1 MRENEPLVSII
12 VLNYNAGKLL
22 TDCVKSIF
30 NSNYSNLEVI
40 VVDNVS
46 KDNSHK
52 ECKEKFQK
60 VKLIENK
67 ENLGYCEGNN
77 IGIRAAVGEFLVILN
92 PDVIVTPN
100 WLNELLIGYQK
111 HGEGI
116 YQPKILATTNH
127 EIIIS
132 AGNMIQLFGFGF
144 SRGKGEKDEG
154 QYEKDEVVGYASGTC
169 LFSSAN
175 IFEKIGNFDP
185 FLFAYHDD
193 LDLCWRGMIKGIK
206 SFYLHKSIV
215 YHPLEGYSF
224 KWNSF
229 KYFLME
235 RNRIYCLRKN
245 FDKKTI
251 FKMIPSLILVD
262 IAITLFYLKN
272 GFVLAKIKA
281 NIDIIKN
288 LNIISK
294 NQKEIQKNKIISD
307 NALIAKF
314 TNNIEVPQ
322 WVIQKESNDFVNRMF
337 EKLSKITRLGFK
349 NNYSKS

>member
-1 MRENEPLVSII
+1 MITNEPLVSII
-12 VLNYNAGKLL
+12 ILNYNAGKLL
-22 TDCVKSIF
+22 TECVESVF
-30 NSNYSNLEVI
+30 NSNYNNLEVI

-60 VKLIENK
+60 IKLIENE

-77 IGIRAAVGEFLVILN
+77 VGIRESVGEFLVILN

-100 WLNELLIGYQK
+100 WLKELLLGFQK
-111 HGEGI
+111 YGEGL
-116 YQPKILATTNH
+116 YQPKILATTDH
-127 EIIIS
+127 DVIIS

-144 SRGKGEKDEG
+144 SRGKGQKDEG

-169 LFSSAN
+169 LFSSSN
-175 IFEKIGNFDP
+175 VFKKIGNFDP

-262 IAITLFYLKN
+262 FAITLFYLKN
-272 GFVLAKIKA
+272 GFFMAKVKA
-281 NIDIIKN
+281 NFDIVKN
-288 LNIISK
+288 FNTISK
-294 NQKEIQKNKIISD
+294 NQREIQKNKIIDD
-307 NALIAKF
+307 NMLIRKF

-322 WVIQKESNDFVNRMF
+322 WVIQKESNNFVNNIF
-337 EKLSKITRLGFK
+337 EKLSKITRLGF
-349 NNYSKS
+349 

>member
-1 MRENEPLVSII
+1 MITNEPLVSII
-12 VLNYNAGKLL
+12 ILNYNAGKLL
-22 TDCVKSIF
+22 TECVESVF
-30 NSNYSNLEVI
+30 NSNYNNLEVI

-46 KDNSHK
+46 KDNSQK

-60 VKLIENK
+60 IKLIENE

-77 IGIRAAVGEFLVILN
+77 VGIRESVGEFLVILN

-100 WLNELLIGYQK
+100 WLKELLLGFQK
-111 HGEGI
+111 YGEGL
-116 YQPKILATTNH
+116 YQPKILATTDH
-127 EIIIS
+127 DVIIS

-144 SRGKGEKDEG
+144 SRGKGQKDEG

-169 LFSSAN
+169 LFSSSN
-175 IFEKIGNFDP
+175 VFKKIGNFDP

-262 IAITLFYLKN
+262 FAITLFYLKN
-272 GFVLAKIKA
+272 GFFMAKVKA
-281 NIDIIKN
+281 NFDIVKN
-288 LNIISK
+288 FNIISK
-294 NQKEIQKNKIISD
+294 NQREIQKNKIIDD
-307 NALIAKF
+307 NMLIRKF

-322 WVIQKESNDFVNRMF
+322 WVIQKESNNFVNNIF
-337 EKLSKITRLGFK
+337 EKLSKITRLGF
-349 NNYSKS
+349 

>member
-1 MRENEPLVSII
+1 MITNEPLVSII
-12 VLNYNAGKLL
+12 ILNYNAGKLL
-22 TDCVKSIF
+22 TECVESVF
-30 NSNYSNLEVI
+30 NSNYNNLEVI

-46 KDNSHK
+46 KDNSQK

-60 VKLIENK
+60 IKLIENE

-77 IGIRAAVGEFLVILN
+77 VGIRESVGEFLVILN

-100 WLNELLIGYQK
+100 WLNELLLGFQK
-111 HGEGI
+111 YGEGL
-116 YQPKILATTNH
+116 YQPKILATTDH
-127 EIIIS
+127 DVIIS

-144 SRGKGEKDEG
+144 SRGKGQKDEG

-169 LFSSAN
+169 LFSSSN
-175 IFEKIGNFDP
+175 VFKKIGNFDP

-262 IAITLFYLKN
+262 FAITLFYLKN
-272 GFVLAKIKA
+272 GFFMAKIKA
-281 NIDIIKN
+281 NFDIIKN
-288 LNIISK
+288 FNIISK
-294 NQKEIQKNKIISD
+294 NQREIQKNKIIDD
-307 NALIAKF
+307 NTLIRKF

-322 WVIQKESNDFVNRMF
+322 WVIQKESNNFVNNVF
-337 EKLSKITRLGFK
+337 EKLSKITRLGF
-349 NNYSKS
+349 

>member
-1 MRENEPLVSII
+1 MGKNEPLVSII

-22 TDCVKSIF
+22 TDCIESIF
-30 NSNYSNLEVI
+30 NSNYNNLEII

-52 ECKEKFQK
+52 ECKERFQK
-60 VKLIENK
+60 IKLIENK

-77 IGIRAAVGEFLVILN
+77 IGIRAAVGEFLVIIN
-92 PDVIVTPN
+92 PDVIVTSN
-100 WLNELLIGYQK
+100 WLNELLIAYQK
-111 HGEGI
+111 HGEGL

-175 IFEKIGNFDP
+175 IFKKIGNFDP

-206 SFYLHKSIV
+206 SFYIHKSIV

-262 IAITLFYLKN
+262 IAITLFYLKK
-272 GFVLAKIKA
+272 GFVFAKIKA

-288 LNIISK
+288 FDVISK
-294 NQKEIQKNKIISD
+294 NQKEIQKNKIINDD
-307 NALIAKF
+307 NLITKF

-322 WVIQKESNDFVNRMF
+322 WVIQKESNNFVNQIF
-337 EKLSKITRLGFK
+337 EKLSKITRLGFR

>member
-1 MRENEPLVSII
+1 MEKNEPLVSII

-22 TDCVKSIF
+22 TDCIESIF
-30 NSNYSNLEVI
+30 NSNYNNLEVI

-52 ECKEKFQK
+52 ECKERFQK
-60 VKLIENK
+60 IKLIENK

-77 IGIRAAVGEFLVILN
+77 VGIRASIGEFLVIIN
-92 PDVIVTPN
+92 PDVIVTSN
-100 WLNELLIGYQK
+100 WLNELLIGYKK
-111 HGEGI
+111 HGEGL

-144 SRGKGEKDEG
+144 SRGKGEKDVG
-154 QYEKDEVVGYASGTC
+154 QYEKDEKVGYASGTC
-169 LFSSAN
+169 LFSSSDV
-175 IFEKIGNFDP
+175 FKKIGNFDS

-193 LDLCWRGMIKGIK
+193 LDLCWKGRLKGIK
-206 SFYLHKSIV
+206 SFYVHKSIV

-235 RNRIYCLRKN
+235 RNRNYCLIKN
-245 FDKKTI
+245 FSGRTI

-262 IAITLFYLKN
+262 IAITLFYLKK
-272 GFVLAKIKA
+272 GFILSKIRA
-281 NIDIIKN
+281 NIDILKN
-288 LNIISK
+288 SK
-294 NQKEIQKNKIISD
+294 TILKNHSMIQKSRIIND
-307 NALIAKF
+307 TELIKEF
-314 TNNIEVPQ
+314 TNDIEIPQ
-322 WVIQKESNDFVNRMF
+322 WVVEEENNVLLNKIF
-337 EKLSKITRLGFK
+337 EKVSVLSRKILDQ
-349 NNYSKS
+349 

>member
-1 MRENEPLVSII
+1 MEENEPLVSII

-22 TDCVKSIF
+22 TDCIESIF

-52 ECKEKFQK
+52 ECKERFQK
-60 VKLIENK
+60 IKLIENK

-77 IGIRAAVGEFLVILN
+77 VGIRASIGEFLVIIN
-92 PDVIVTPN
+92 PDVIVTSN
-100 WLNELLIGYQK
+100 WLNELLIGYKK
-111 HGEGI
+111 HGEGL

-144 SRGKGEKDEG
+144 SRGKGEKDKG
-154 QYEKDEVVGYASGTC
+154 QYEKDEIVGYASGTC

-206 SFYLHKSIV
+206 SFYIHKSIV

-288 LNIISK
+288 FKVISK
-294 NQKEIQKNKIISD
+294 NQKEIQKNKIIND
-307 NALIAKF
+307 DQLITKF

-322 WVIQKESNDFVNRMF
+322 WVIQKESNNFVNQIF
-337 EKLSKITRLGFK
+337 EKLSKITRLGFR

>member
-1 MRENEPLVSII
+1 MEENEPLVSII

-22 TDCVKSIF
+22 TDCIESIF
-30 NSNYSNLEVI
+30 NSNYNNLEVI

-52 ECKEKFQK
+52 ECKERFQK
-60 VKLIENK
+60 IKLIENK

-77 IGIRAAVGEFLVILN
+77 VGIRASIGEFLVIIN
-92 PDVIVTPN
+92 PDVIVTSN
-100 WLNELLIGYQK
+100 WLNELLIGYKK
-111 HGEGI
+111 HGEGL

-144 SRGKGEKDEG
+144 SRGKGEKDKG
-154 QYEKDEVVGYASGTC
+154 QYEKDEIVGYASGTC

-206 SFYLHKSIV
+206 SFYIHKSIV

-288 LNIISK
+288 FKVISK
-294 NQKEIQKNKIISD
+294 NQKEIQKNKIIND
-307 NALIAKF
+307 DQLITKF

-322 WVIQKESNDFVNRMF
+322 WVIQKESNNFVNQIF
-337 EKLSKITRLGFK
+337 EKLSKITRLGFR

>member
-1 MRENEPLVSII
+1 MITNEPLVSII
-12 VLNYNAGKLL
+12 ILNYNAGKLL
-22 TDCVKSIF
+22 TECVESVF
-30 NSNYSNLEVI
+30 NSNYNNLEVI

-46 KDNSHK
+46 KDNSQK

-60 VKLIENK
+60 IKLIENE

-77 IGIRAAVGEFLVILN
+77 VGIRESVGEFLVILN

-100 WLNELLIGYQK
+100 WLKELLLGFQK
-111 HGEGI
+111 YGEGL
-116 YQPKILATTNH
+116 YQPKILATTDH
-127 EIIIS
+127 DVIIS

-144 SRGKGEKDEG
+144 SRGKGQKDEG

-169 LFSSAN
+169 LFSSSN
-175 IFEKIGNFDP
+175 VFKKIGNFDP

-262 IAITLFYLKN
+262 FAITLFYLKN
-272 GFVLAKIKA
+272 GFFMAKVKA
-281 NIDIIKN
+281 NFDIVKN
-288 LNIISK
+288 FNIISK
-294 NQKEIQKNKIISD
+294 NQKEIQKNKIIDD
-307 NALIAKF
+307 NMLIRKF

-322 WVIQKESNDFVNRMF
+322 WVIQKESNNFVNNIF
-337 EKLSKITRLGFK
+337 EKLSKITRLGF
-349 NNYSKS
+349 

>member
-1 MRENEPLVSII
+1 MITNEPLVSII
-12 VLNYNAGKLL
+12 ILNYNAGKLL
-22 TDCVKSIF
+22 TECVESVF
-30 NSNYSNLEVI
+30 NSNYNNLEVI

-46 KDNSHK
+46 KDNSQK

-60 VKLIENK
+60 IKLIENE

-77 IGIRAAVGEFLVILN
+77 VGIRESVGEFLVILN

-100 WLNELLIGYQK
+100 WLKELLLGFQK
-111 HGEGI
+111 YGEGL
-116 YQPKILATTNH
+116 YQPKILATTDH
-127 EIIIS
+127 DVIIS

-144 SRGKGEKDEG
+144 SRGKGQKDEG

-169 LFSSAN
+169 LFSSSN
-175 IFEKIGNFDP
+175 VFKKIGNFDP

-262 IAITLFYLKN
+262 FAITLFYLKN
-272 GFVLAKIKA
+272 GFFMAKIKA
-281 NIDIIKN
+281 NFDIIKN
-288 LNIISK
+288 FNIISK
-294 NQKEIQKNKIISD
+294 NQREIQKNKIIDD
-307 NALIAKF
+307 NMLIRKF

-322 WVIQKESNDFVNRMF
+322 WVIQKESNNFVNNIF
-337 EKLSKITRLGFK
+337 EKLSKITRLGF
-349 NNYSKS
+349 

>member
-1 MRENEPLVSII
+1 MEENEPLVSII

-22 TDCVKSIF
+22 TDCIESIF
-30 NSNYSNLEVI
+30 NSNYNNLEVI

-52 ECKEKFQK
+52 ECKERFQK
-60 VKLIENK
+60 IKLIENK

-77 IGIRAAVGEFLVILN
+77 VGIRASIGEFLVIIN
-92 PDVIVTPN
+92 PDVIVTSN
-100 WLNELLIGYQK
+100 WLNELLIGYKK
-111 HGEGI
+111 HGEGL

-144 SRGKGEKDEG
+144 SRGKGEKDKG
-154 QYEKDEVVGYASGTC
+154 QYEKDEIVGYASGTC

-175 IFEKIGNFDP
+175 IFEKIGNFDS

-206 SFYLHKSIV
+206 SFYIHKSIV

-288 LNIISK
+288 FKVISK
-294 NQKEIQKNKIISD
+294 NQKEIQKNKIIND
-307 NALIAKF
+307 DQLITKF

-322 WVIQKESNDFVNRMF
+322 WVIQKESNNFVNQIF
-337 EKLSKITRLGFK
+337 EKLSKITRLGFR

>member
-1 MRENEPLVSII
+1 MITNEPLVSII
-12 VLNYNAGKLL
+12 ILNYNAGKLL
-22 TDCVKSIF
+22 TECVESVF
-30 NSNYSNLEVI
+30 NSNYNNLEVI

-46 KDNSHK
+46 KDNSQK

-60 VKLIENK
+60 IKLIENE

-77 IGIRAAVGEFLVILN
+77 VGIRESVGEFLVILN

-100 WLNELLIGYQK
+100 WLNELLLGFQK
-111 HGEGI
+111 YGEGL
-116 YQPKILATTNH
+116 YQPKILATTDH
-127 EIIIS
+127 DVIIS

-144 SRGKGEKDEG
+144 SRGKGQKDEG

-169 LFSSAN
+169 LFSSSN
-175 IFEKIGNFDP
+175 VFKKIGNFDP

-262 IAITLFYLKN
+262 FAITLFYLKN
-272 GFVLAKIKA
+272 GFFMAKVKA
-281 NIDIIKN
+281 NFDIVKN
-288 LNIISK
+288 FNIISK
-294 NQKEIQKNKIISD
+294 NQKEIQKNKIIDD
-307 NALIAKF
+307 NMLIRKF

-322 WVIQKESNDFVNRMF
+322 WVIQKESNNFVNNIF
-337 EKLSKITRLGFK
+337 EKLSKITRLGF
-349 NNYSKS
+349 

>member
-1 MRENEPLVSII
+1 MITNEPLVSII
-12 VLNYNAGKLL
+12 ILNYNAGKLL
-22 TDCVKSIF
+22 TECVESVF
-30 NSNYSNLEVI
+30 NSNYNNLEVI

-46 KDNSHK
+46 KDNSQK

-60 VKLIENK
+60 IKLIENE

-77 IGIRAAVGEFLVILN
+77 VGIRESVGEFLVILN
-92 PDVIVTPN
+92 PDVIVTSN
-100 WLNELLIGYQK
+100 WLNELLIGFQK
-111 HGEGI
+111 YGEGL
-116 YQPKILATTNH
+116 YQPKILATTDH
-127 EIIIS
+127 DVIIS

-144 SRGKGEKDEG
+144 SRGKGQKDEG

-169 LFSSAN
+169 LFSSSN
-175 IFEKIGNFDP
+175 VFKKIGNFDP

-262 IAITLFYLKN
+262 FAITLFYLKN
-272 GFVLAKIKA
+272 GFFMAKVKA
-281 NIDIIKN
+281 NFDIVKN
-288 LNIISK
+288 FNIISK
-294 NQKEIQKNKIISD
+294 NQKEIQKNKIIDD
-307 NALIAKF
+307 NMLIRKF

-322 WVIQKESNDFVNRMF
+322 WVIQKESNNFVNNIF
-337 EKLSKITRLGFK
+337 EKLSKITRLGF
-349 NNYSKS
+349 

>member
-1 MRENEPLVSII
+1 MITNEPLVSII
-12 VLNYNAGKLL
+12 ILNYNAGKLL
-22 TDCVKSIF
+22 TECVESVF
-30 NSNYSNLEVI
+30 NSNYNNLEVI

-46 KDNSHK
+46 KDNSQK

-60 VKLIENK
+60 IKLIENE

-77 IGIRAAVGEFLVILN
+77 VGIRESVGEFLVILN

-100 WLNELLIGYQK
+100 WLKELLLGFQK
-111 HGEGI
+111 YGEGL
-116 YQPKILATTNH
+116 YQPKILATTDH
-127 EIIIS
+127 DVIIS

-144 SRGKGEKDEG
+144 SRGKGQKDEG

-169 LFSSAN
+169 LFSSSN
-175 IFEKIGNFDP
+175 VFKKIGNFDP

-262 IAITLFYLKN
+262 FAITLFYLKN
-272 GFVLAKIKA
+272 GFFMAKVKA
-281 NIDIIKN
+281 NFDIVKN
-288 LNIISK
+288 FNTISK
-294 NQKEIQKNKIISD
+294 NQREIQKNKIIDD
-307 NALIAKF
+307 NMLIRKF

-322 WVIQKESNDFVNRMF
+322 WVIQKESNNFVNNIF
-337 EKLSKITRLGFK
+337 EKLSKITRLGF
-349 NNYSKS
+349 

>member
-1 MRENEPLVSII
+1 MIKNNPLVSII

-22 TDCVKSIF
+22 SECVESIF
-30 NSNYSNLEVI
+30 DSNYNNLEVI

-52 ECKEKFQK
+52 ECKEKFK
-60 VKLIENK
+60 KIKLIENK

-77 IGIRAAVGEFLVILN
+77 VGIRESVGEFIVILN

-100 WLNELLIGYQK
+100 WLNELLVGFEKY
-111 HGEGI
+111 GEGL
-116 YQPKILATTNH
+116 YQPKILATTDH
-127 EIIIS
+127 DIIIS

-175 IFEKIGNFDP
+175 IFKKIGNFDP

-206 SFYLHKSIV
+206 SFYVHKSIV

-262 IAITLFYLKN
+262 IAITLFYLKK
-272 GFVLAKIKA
+272 GFVFAKIKA

-288 LNIISK
+288 FEVISK
-294 NQKEIQKNKIISD
+294 NQKEIQKNKIIND
-307 NALIAKF
+307 DQLITKF

-322 WVIQKESNDFVNRMF
+322 WVIEKESNNFVNQIF
-337 EKLSKITRLGFK
+337 EKLSKITRLGFR

>member
-1 MRENEPLVSII
+1 MKNEPLVSII
-12 VLNYNAGKLL
+12 ILNYNAGKLL
-22 TDCVKSIF
+22 TECVESVF
-30 NSNYSNLEVI
+30 NSNYNNLEVI
-40 VVDNVS
+40 VVDNIS
-46 KDNSHK
+46 KDNSQK

-60 VKLIENK
+60 IKLIENE

-77 IGIRAAVGEFLVILN
+77 VGIRESVGEFLVILN

-100 WLNELLIGYQK
+100 WLNELLLGFQK
-111 HGEGI
+111 YGEGL
-116 YQPKILATTNH
+116 YQPKILATTDH
-127 EIIIS
+127 DVIIS

-144 SRGKGEKDEG
+144 SRGKGQKDEG

-169 LFSSAN
+169 LFSSSN
-175 IFEKIGNFDP
+175 VFKKIGNFDP

-262 IAITLFYLKN
+262 FAITLFYLKN
-272 GFVLAKIKA
+272 GFFMAKVKA
-281 NIDIIKN
+281 NFDIIKN
-288 LNIISK
+288 FNIISK
-294 NQKEIQKNKIISD
+294 NQREIQKNKIIDD
-307 NALIAKF
+307 NTLIRKF

-322 WVIQKESNDFVNRMF
+322 WVIQKESNNFVNNIF
-337 EKLSKITRLGFK
+337 EKLSKITRLGF
-349 NNYSKS
+349 

>member
-1 MRENEPLVSII
+1 MITNKPLVSII
-12 VLNYNAGKLL
+12 ILNYNAGKLL
-22 TDCVKSIF
+22 TECVESVF
-30 NSNYSNLEVI
+30 NSNYNNLEVI

-46 KDNSHK
+46 KDNSQK

-60 VKLIENK
+60 IKLIENE

-77 IGIRAAVGEFLVILN
+77 VGIRESVGEFLVILN

-100 WLNELLIGYQK
+100 WLNELLLGFQK
-111 HGEGI
+111 YGEGL
-116 YQPKILATTNH
+116 YQPKILATTDH
-127 EIIIS
+127 DVIIS

-144 SRGKGEKDEG
+144 SRGKGQKDEG

-169 LFSSAN
+169 LFSSSN
-175 IFEKIGNFDP
+175 VFKKIGNFDP

-262 IAITLFYLKN
+262 FAITLFYLKN
-272 GFVLAKIKA
+272 GFFMAKIKA
-281 NIDIIKN
+281 NFDIIKN
-288 LNIISK
+288 FNIISK
-294 NQKEIQKNKIISD
+294 NQREIQKNKIIDD
-307 NALIAKF
+307 NTLIRKF
-314 TNNIEVPQ
+314 TNNIQVPE
-322 WVIQKESNDFVNRMF
+322 WVIQKESNNFVNNIF
-337 EKLSKITRLGFK
+337 EKLSKITRLGF
-349 NNYSKS
+349 